1 MSMRKSIGMFAAWA
15 GATLL
20 AVAIAAAAVGSVRT
34 QLTDEPT
41 SIGAPA
47 VTLAADD
54 PADDLVVLDHGELEI
69 PSTSTTTSPIEE
81 TTTTTTTTTTL
92 PPKETPTTI
101 APVVQSSTPDTS
113 TTAPTDYTKTYDT
126 EGGTVR
132 IRITGE
138 SVTLVAAS
146 PKPGWKLDVDENGP
160 DRIEIHFEQNDDDED
175 SEFEFQAEFD
185 DGELKITISED

>member
-1 MSMRKSIGMFAAWA
+1 MRKSIGLFGAWA

-34 QLTDEPT
+34 QLIDEPT

-54 PADDLVVLDHGELEI
+54 AADDFVLLENGEPEI
-69 PSTSTTTSPIEE
+69 PSTSTTTSSPIEE
-81 TTTTTTTTTTL
+81 TTTTSTTTL
-92 PPKETPTTI
+92 PPDESTTTI
-101 APVVQSSTPDTS
+101 NPVVQSSTADTNS
-113 TTAPTDYTKTYDT
+113 DVPTDYTKTYDT
-126 EGGTVR
+126 KGGTVR
-132 IRITGE
+132 IRVTGE

-146 PKPGWKLDVDENGP
+146 PKPGWKVDVDENGP
-160 DRIEIHFEQNDDDED
+160 ETVEIHFEQNDDDEE
-175 SEFEFQAEFD
+175 SEFEFEATLD